1 MSGGFTGVASE
12 CGVPSV
18 CCLFPS
24 AGGCEDVWEVT
35 DQQQHLMT
43 NEIFEMHCESEISQI
58 LILNIH
64 WMSDRQVL

>member
-1 MSGGFTGVASE
+1 MVSGGFTGVACE

-35 DQQQHLMT
+35 AQQLRLMT
-43 NEIFEMHCESEISQI
+43 NEIFEMHSESEISQI
-58 LILNIH
+58 LILNSH
-64 WMSDRQVL
+64 WMSVVL